1 MEMNILLVIFAV
13 LALWR
18 IWRGAKRGITEEIHH
33 LMTMVIALFVVC
45 VGILLY
51 TSVKEQNG
59 KNIAVSVAVII
70 VTGLVTKV
78 VRLIMKSLEAIAHL
92 PGISVL
98 DTLLGIAAGA
108 AEVIV
113 LFWIMYTV
121 IDRVDMAGAGDCI
134 LQWTGESS
142 LLQTICNLNVI
153 PELVDK
159 LQKI

>member
-33 LMTMVIALFVVC
+33 LMTLVIALFVVC

-59 KNIAVSVAVII
+59 KNIAVSVAVIV

-78 VRLIMKSLEAIAHL
+78 IRMVMKSLEAIAHL
-92 PGISVL
+92 PMISVL

-113 LFWIMYTV
+113 LFWMMYAV
-121 IDRVDMAGAGDCI
+121 IGRFDTAEVGERI
-134 LQWTGESS
+134 LQWTGESP
-142 LLQTICNLNVI
+142 LLQTISNMNVI